1 MRGIAETPLVSVVM
15 ATYNR
20 AAYIADAIRS
30 VQSQEYN
37 NVEIIVADDGSTD
50 NTPEIMPQ
58 FGPSVTYLQL
68 PHRGQPAA
76 TRNAALEMAKGEYVA
91 FLDSDDLFLSGRLVK
106 QVSALIEDAD
116 AGLAYSN
123 GYFFRDHP
131 GQPTGHVLDGLP
143 TPSGEAFPDLL
154 RGNFLAPPVVLIRRS
169 CVDAVGTFDE
179 RPEFFA
185 VEDYDLWL
193 RLAARFPLI
202 YVPGDVAAIR
212 RHGESISRDGAV
224 LRTGVIQVLAK
235 LEASHPQLARQHR
248 TALCEGYARNH
259 GAVALARFGQGQI
272 SAGLRHAFQALRYSL
287 RTPGWGTRALLQ
299 WIRRRRV
306 RGTGAVP

>member
-1 MRGIAETPLVSVVM
+1 MRGVAETPLVSVVM

-30 VQSQEYN
+30 VQSQEYDG
-37 NVEIIVADDGSTD
+37 VEIIVADDGSTD
-50 NTPEIMPQ
+50 STPEIVGH
-58 FGPSVTYLQL
+58 FGVAVTYLEL
-68 PHRGQPAA
+68 PHRGQLAA
-76 TRNAALEMAKGEYVA
+76 TRNAALEAANGEFIA
-91 FLDSDDLFLSGRLVK
+91 FLDSDDLFLPGRLAK
-106 QVSALIEDAD
+106 QVSALAEHPD

-143 TPSGEAFPDLL
+143 TPSGEALADLL
-154 RGNFLAPPVVLIRRS
+154 RGNFLSSPVVLIRRN
-169 CVDAVGTFDE
+169 CLDTVGLFDE
-179 RPEFFA
+179 RSEFFA

-193 RLAARFPLI
+193 RIAARFPLI

-212 RHGESISRDGAV
+212 RHGESISRDVAA

-235 LEASHPQLARQHR
+235 LETSHPQLARQHR

-259 GAVALARFGQGQI
+259 GAVALARFRQGQI
-272 SAGLRHAFQALRYSL
+272 SGGLRHAVQALRYSL
-287 RTPGWGTRALLQ
+287 RTPGWGTRALVQ
-299 WIRRRRV
+299 WIQRRRL

>member
-1 MRGIAETPLVSVVM
+1 MRRIAETPLVSVVM

-30 VQSQEYN
+30 VQDQAYDS
-37 NVEIIVADDGSTD
+37 VEIIIADDGSTD
-50 NTPEIMPQ
+50 GTPEIVSQ
-58 FGPSVTYLQL
+58 FGRAVTYLQL

-76 TRNAALEMAKGEYVA
+76 TRNAALETAKGEYVA
-91 FLDSDDLFLSGRLVK
+91 FLDSDDLFLPGRLAQ
-106 QVSALIEDAD
+106 QVSVLAQYPD

-123 GYFFRDHP
+123 GYFFRDDP
-131 GQPTGHVLDGLP
+131 EQPTGHVLDGLP
-143 TPSGEAFPDLL
+143 TPSGEAFADLL
-154 RGNFLAPPVVLIRRS
+154 RGNFLSSPVVLIRRS
-169 CVDAVGTFDE
+169 CLDTVGTFDE

-193 RLAARFPLI
+193 RIAARFPLI

-212 RHGESISRDGAV
+212 RHGESISRDVAA

-235 LEASHPQLARQHR
+235 LQASHPELTRQYQA
-248 TALCEGYARNH
+248 ALYEGYARNH
-259 GAVALARFGQGQI
+259 GAVALSRFRQGQVSGGFWHSI
-272 SAGLRHAFQALRYSL
+272 QALRYSL
-287 RTPGWGTRALLQ
+287 GTPGWGARALLQ
-299 WIRRRRV
+299 WLRRRRV

>member
-1 MRGIAETPLVSVVM
+1 MAETPLVSVVM

-30 VQSQEYN
+30 VQAQAYD

-50 NTPEIMPQ
+50 NTPEIVGQ
-58 FGPSVTYLQL
+58 FGEAVTYLQL

-76 TRNAALEMAKGEYVA
+76 TRNAALERAKGEYIA
-91 FLDSDDLFLSGRLVK
+91 FLDSDDLFLPSRLAK
-106 QVSALIEDAD
+106 QVSALVKHPDA
-116 AGLAYSN
+116 ALAYSN

-131 GQPTGHVLDGLP
+131 EQPTGHVLDGLP
-143 TPSGEAFPDLL
+143 TPSGKAFADLL
-154 RGNFLAPPVVLIRRS
+154 RGNFLSSPVVLVRRS
-169 CVDAVGTFDE
+169 CLDAVGTFDE

-193 RLAARFPLI
+193 RIAARFPLV

-212 RHGESISRDGAV
+212 RHGESISRDVAA

-235 LEASHPQLARQHR
+235 LEASHPQLTRQHR

-259 GAVALARFGQGQI
+259 GAVALARFRQGQI
-272 SAGLRHAFQALRYSL
+272 SGGLRHAFQALRYSL
-287 RTPGWGTRALLQ
+287 STPGCGTRALLQ
-299 WIRRRRV
+299 WLRRRRV
-306 RGTGAVP
+306 RGTGAAP